1 MATKSGS
8 NTGSKTRARAGGN
21 GNGNGANNGNGGAT
35 KRDSEGRFTSE
46 RSAFS
51 FGGNA
56 GVLAGAAL
64 AGAAVGIAANF
75 GRKFLMQMPSVS
87 AGDWFEALK
96 AEHAATLALFDQ
108 IEATSDDQNV
118 MRAGLLMKL
127 KYALTKHAHQ
137 EEAVIYPALRQAN
150 LAHDADALNAEH
162 GYVKTY
168 LYELETLAKDS
179 PEWLARVKDFRA
191 MIEEHVRMEEAE
203 VFPAFRQALSEAQ
216 NAKLTAKM
224 NKEGFKMA

>member
-1 MATKSGS
+1 MATKTESKQRKQASRSRGGSDNGS
-8 NTGSKTRARAGGN
+8 N
-21 GNGNGANNGNGGAT
+21 
-35 KRDSEGRFTSE
+35 E

-51 FGGNA
+51 WGGGNA

-75 GRKFLMQMPSVS
+75 GRKFLMQFPGAA

-96 AEHAATLALFDQ
+96 AEHEATKALFDQ
-108 IEATSDDQNV
+108 IEATDDDQV
-118 MRAGLLMKL
+118 AMRTALLMKL
-127 KYALTKHAHQ
+127 KYALTKHAH
-137 EEAVIYPALRQAN
+137 EEESVIYPALRQAN
-150 LAHDADALNAEH
+150 SAHDADALNAEH

-179 PEWLARVKDFRA
+179 PDWLARVRDFRA
-191 MIEEHVRMEEAE
+191 MLDEHIRMEEEE
-203 VFPAFRQALSEAQ
+203 VFPAFRATLSEEQ
-216 NAKLTAKM
+216 NAKLTSLM

>member
-1 MATKSGS
+1 MATK
-8 NTGSKTRARAGGN
+8 TESKQRNQSSRARGGVGN
-21 GNGNGANNGNGGAT
+21 G
-35 KRDSEGRFTSE
+35 SSE

-51 FGGNA
+51 WGGGNA

-75 GRKFLMQMPSVS
+75 GRKFLMQMPGVA

-96 AEHAATLALFDQ
+96 AEHRATLALFDQ
-108 IEATSDDQNV
+108 LEATDDSQTTI
-118 MRAGLLMKL
+118 RAALLMKL

-137 EEAVIYPALRQAN
+137 EESVIYPALRQAN
-150 LAHDADALNAEH
+150 SSHDADALNAEH

-168 LYELETLAKDS
+168 LYELEALPKDS
-179 PEWLARVKDFRA
+179 PEWLARAGDFRA
-191 MIEEHVRMEEAE
+191 MLEEHIRMEEEE
-203 VFPAFRQALSEAQ
+203 VFPAFRQVLSEEQ
-216 NAKLTAKM
+216 NAKLTGQM